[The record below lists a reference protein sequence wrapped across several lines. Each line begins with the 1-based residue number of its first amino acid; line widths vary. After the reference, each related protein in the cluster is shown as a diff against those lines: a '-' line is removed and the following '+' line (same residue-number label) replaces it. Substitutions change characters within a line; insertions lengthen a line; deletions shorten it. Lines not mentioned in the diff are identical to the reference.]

1 MSLRVYSSSTITN
14 RALVVHNK
22 KVANLALLTSPMSV
36 QGTWKMLKSSSGQL
50 KYDCQR
56 LTRIA
61 EGRTAVRLS
70 TGAQRAHLI
79 ERFHAEN
86 VDTPLRQELYRNS
99 VAKRG
104 VSMSISM
111 DSESEQGHN
120 NSFNL
125 RSSTLGTVHAITE
138 EPETTTPESLEHS
151 PSEFTL
157 VDTPKGIDAEDDTS
171 VFVREMELAIKKSLA
186 ENERNHQQRASSRN
200 HAHG

>member
-1 MSLRVYSSSTITN
+1 MSLRVYSSSTIAN

-50 KYDCQR
+50 KYDRQR

-86 VDTPLRQELYRNS
+86 VDTLLRQELYRNS

>member
-1 MSLRVYSSSTITN
+1 MANGIID
-14 RALVVHNK
+14 VHNK

-36 QGTWKMLKSSSGQL
+36 QGTWKMLKSSSGQM
-50 KYDCQR
+50 KYDRQR

-61 EGRTAVRLS
+61 EGRAAVRTS
-70 TGAQRAHLI
+70 TSAQRAHLI

-86 VDTPLRQELYRNS
+86 AETPLRQELYRNS

-104 VSMSISM
+104 LSMSISM
-111 DSESEQGHN
+111 DSESDYDHA
-120 NSFNL
+120 NSLGMRN
-125 RSSTLGTVHAITE
+125 STLGPVHSITE
-138 EPETTTPESLEHS
+138 EPESTTPDSLEHS

-157 VDTPKGIDAEDDTS
+157 VDTPQGIETEDDTS

-186 ENERNHQQRASSRN
+186 ENERNHHQRTGSRN